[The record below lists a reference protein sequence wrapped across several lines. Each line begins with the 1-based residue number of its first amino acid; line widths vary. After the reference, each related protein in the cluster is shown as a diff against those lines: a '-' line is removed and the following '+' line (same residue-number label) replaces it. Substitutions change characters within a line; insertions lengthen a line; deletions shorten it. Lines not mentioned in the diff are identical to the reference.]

1 MFKERNQFFIGCSKA
16 GIVLTFITYFLWAY
30 DVIGINWVTG
40 FVMAAV
46 SFFILSL
53 IFPPRLYFTR
63 LRETAIIPSKRREDL
78 GYDIYACFDEPFI
91 KLNAHETKMIPTGI
105 ASTMSEEYGV
115 ILKERG
121 STGSRG
127 MGIRAGVIDSG
138 YKDEWFVALTN
149 HNKKPIYIC
158 KKEYEEDLRA
168 KFKTEIDVYP
178 YEKAICQAVVVRN
191 YGLKTKEITKEK
203 LYRIKSDRGEGKL
216 GSSGK

>member
-1 MFKERNQFFIGCSKA
+1 MFKERNQFFMGCCEC
-16 GIVLTFITYFLWAY
+16 GIVLTFISFILYEL
-30 DVIGINWVTG
+30 DVIKFTWVQG
-40 FVMAAV
+40 FVLATV
-46 SFFILSL
+46 LFCVLSL

-63 LRETAIIPSKRREDL
+63 LKDTAKIPSKHREDL

-105 ASTMSEEYGV
+105 ASTMSEEYGI

-178 YEKAICQAVVVRN
+178 YEKAICQAVVVKN
-191 YGLKTKEITKEK
+191 YHFRTKEIAKEK
-203 LYRIKSDRGEGKL
+203 LYKIKTNRGEGKL

>member
-1 MFKERNQFFIGCSKA
+1 MFKERNQFLLGCSETA
-16 GIVLTFITYFLWAY
+16 IVLAFISYILTLN
-30 DVIGINWVTG
+30 DIIDISWVYG
-40 FVMAAV
+40 FIRAAV

-91 KLNAHETKMIPTGI
+91 KINAHETKMIPTGI
-105 ASTMSEEYGV
+105 ASTMSEEYGI

-138 YKDEWFVALTN
+138 YKNEWFVALTN

-158 KKEYEEDLRA
+158 KAEYEEDLRA

-178 YEKAICQAVVVRN
+178 YEKAICQAVVVKN
-191 YGLKTKEITKEK
+191 YHFRTKEIAKEK
-203 LYRIKSDRGEGKL
+203 LYKIKTNRGEGKL